1 MGRKKKTQDWTSL
14 TQEDVVDRCA
24 QKKFNDRQQRAKSSM
39 DMRTKNHDIF
49 SKISHMQNIYPLSG
63 NEWSE
68 GSTQAIKRKIRA
80 QTIQRVPDGEIVTQF
95 DKNSIEQIE
104 IEFIFKHK
112 ILTSEY
118 DGKDMLKNIWRA
130 FNYSYDYGFACVRSG
145 FEKDLD
151 GRITALKTNMSE
163 VNRLKTDILNLIN
176 DEILALDTS
185 DIGIPLGSL
194 FLPELFSGKG
204 PAIPVRILSI
214 RNSDATFSSKFSQA
228 GINQT
233 LHQLTMIVSAD
244 VAVLV
249 LGQTSS
255 FTVNSEVVVAETVI
269 VGDVPS
275 TFLQT
280 GGNYESKR

>member
-1 MGRKKKTQDWTSL
+1 MGRKIRRILHLLLAILVAVCLGFLMLRSRYRDVIRDLAETQVKNTTSDL
-14 TQEDVVDRCA
+14 TNDAIAKQIAEGIIQYDR
-24 QKKFNDRQQRAKSSM
+24 
-39 DMRTKNHDIF
+39 
-49 SKISHMQNIYPLSG
+49 
-63 NEWSE
+63 
-68 GSTQAIKRKIRA
+68 
-80 QTIQRVPDGEIVTQF
+80 IV
-95 DKNSIEQIE
+95 
-104 IEFIFKHK
+104 
-112 ILTSEY
+112 Y
-118 DGKDMLKNIWRA
+118 
-130 FNYSYDYGFACVRSG
+130 

-204 PAIPVRILSI
+204 PSIPVRILSI
-214 RNSDATFSSKFSQA
+214 RNSDATFVSKFSQA

-233 LHQLTMIVSAD
+233 LHQLTMVVSVD